1 MCFVLL
7 LRRVRREHKMLLC
20 RSSLTKLCPKIGII
34 YLRFG
39 SSKSTICPH
48 FVPSADPATQFVPIL
63 CSRRTPRRTFL
74 SFFHFVFCVHNCVGG
89 PGSSDIGCLVK
100 FKSCSLLQKAEVVEE
115 EIRVFRFGHRFESN
129 EEPRRSKVE
138 SRKILQS
145 DREEVGEEEGLRQ
158 VVVRPPLQVQLLQRG
173 LR

>member
-1 MCFVLL
+1 MFCVGSSEDTKCFLINLMCFVLL

-39 SSKSTICPH
+39 SSESTICPH

-89 PGSSDIGCLVK
+89 PGSSDIGCPFLLGSTTPLPYFLLV
-100 FKSCSLLQKAEVVEE
+100 
-115 EIRVFRFGHRFESN
+115 ITTN
-129 EEPRRSKVE
+129 
-138 SRKILQS
+138 
-145 DREEVGEEEGLRQ
+145 
-158 VVVRPPLQVQLLQRG
+158 
-173 LR
+173 